1 LLLLLLL
8 RMLFTHLQVVNAED
22 VSAAVANHPPSAD
35 DLAAAAAA
43 AARVEQPLDGNDR
56 TLWTRCKVVPKEMKS
71 MIWKSLPHGFS
82 KYSGNRFPVIIICE
96 QCASNNQTIQFCEID
111 YGTSKSTSNVKAH
124 VCARHKQEYDA
135 FLLLKASRRETPSG
149 NMATFFQP
157 SPGPVALNQ
166 RSNEI
171 KQLLR
176 LIVGNH
182 LPIAIVESSPFRD
195 YVKCLS
201 PRAHLFSRK
210 QIADELRTEFLECR
224 VKAKAMFESMCPSHR
239 AAVTVDHWTSV
250 SNDTYACLTLHFIT
264 QSFELVNMPFNI
276 RKMDG
281 HTTGLDI
288 AADVESMCAEVGVSP
303 TCIVTDCE
311 PAMVA
316 SWRHMNHGAQ
326 GCSDHR
332 LEKVACKIFD
342 SPLHAA
348 ALKKARKVA
357 GHFHMSSQAGNKLR
371 EATKMVLG
379 KELTTV
385 QDVETRWWSTWACC
399 NRLLQLKA
407 SLAALQQIEN
417 GIYLPEDCRLSM
429 DEWRIIEVCV
439 SILLPVMEAEITL
452 EGEKYVTASLTIP
465 LLFSVRKKLDS
476 QMEATLSD
484 DTRAN
489 LVIMMAAFNKRFGTL
504 ESTLPPACL
513 HGRAIEGDHRQPCG
527 FTELQCIASALDIRT
542 KSRFWLPIIDHP
554 RLDALILREAVKLFK
569 SEPELPTGHSV
580 AAQQSTPSRRQP
592 STPVGRT
599 ASPASFDAFSP
610 PQEPNIDIDNDSQL
624 HADCSRELLM
634 FARVS
639 QASGNIQETN
649 PLDWWKLNSI
659 KFPMLSK
666 LARRSLEIP
675 STSGSSERLFSES
688 GLVSTKKRNRLLH
701 QTVEELVFLHQW
713 YSFLE
718 TNAK

>member
-1 LLLLLLL
+1 
-8 RMLFTHLQVVNAED
+8 MHVHNVTHLQVLLHPVRSLVNL
-22 VSAAVANHPPSAD
+22 NQPPSPAVD
-35 DLAAAAAA
+35 S
-43 AARVEQPLDGNDR
+43 NDR
-56 TLWTRCKVVPKEMKS
+56 TMWTRCKVAPKDMKS
-71 MIWKSLPHGFS
+71 AIWKSLSLGFS
-82 KYSGNRFPVIIICE
+82 KYSGDRFPVIIICE
-96 QCASNNQTIQFCEID
+96 QCASNIETIQFCEID
-111 YGTSKSTSNVKAH
+111 YGVSKSTSNIKSH
-124 VCARHKQEYDA
+124 VCARHKREYDQ
-135 FLLLKASRRETPSG
+135 FLLLKAASKSR
-149 NMATFFQP
+149 ATASRPIAAFFQP
-157 SPGPVALNQ
+157 APAPVALNQ
-166 RSNEI
+166 RSNEV

-182 LPIAIVESSPFRD
+182 LPISIVESNPFRD
-195 YVKCLS
+195 YAKSLS
-201 PRAHLFSRK
+201 SKAHLFSRK
-210 QIADELRTEFLECR
+210 QISDELRTEFLECR
-224 VKAKAMFESMCPSHR
+224 VKAQAMFQSMCPSRR

-250 SNDTYACLTLHFIT
+250 SNETYACLTLHFIS
-264 QSFELVNMPFNI
+264 QSFDLVNMPFNI
-276 RKMDG
+276 RKMAG
-281 HTTGLDI
+281 HTTGPDI
-288 AADVESMCAEVGVSP
+288 AADVASMCAEVGVSP

-311 PAMVA
+311 PSMVA

-348 ALKKARKVA
+348 ALKKARKMA
-357 GHFHMSSQAGNKLR
+357 GHFHMSSQASNKLR
-371 EATKMVLG
+371 EATKLVLQ

-399 NRLLQLKA
+399 SRLLELKA

-417 GIYLPEDCRLSM
+417 GIYLPDDCRLST
-429 DEWRIIEVCV
+429 DEWRILDVCV
-439 SILLPVMEAEITL
+439 SILRPVMEAEKTL

-465 LLFSVRKKLDS
+465 LLFSVRKSLES
-476 QMEATLSD
+476 QMQSDVSD
-484 DTRAN
+484 DTRSN
-489 LVIMMAAFNKRFGTL
+489 LVIMMAAFNKRFGTW
-504 ESTLPPACL
+504 ETTLPASCV
-513 HGRAIEGDHRQPCG
+513 HGRAIEGAKRQPCG

-542 KSRFWLPIIDHP
+542 KSRFWLPISDHA

-569 SEPELPTGHSV
+569 SEPELLTVHSV
-580 AAQQSTPSRRQP
+580 ATQQSTPVGRQP

-599 ASPASFDAFSP
+599 ASAASFDAFSP
-610 PQEPNIDIDNDSQL
+610 PQVHLIDVDSDLQL

-634 FARVS
+634 FARVL
-639 QASGNIQETN
+639 QASGNIQDTN
-649 PLDWWKLNSI
+649 PLDWWNANCI

-701 QTVEELVFLHQW
+701 ETVEELVFLHQW

-718 TNAK
+718 KYAK